1 MRGRLFFLVCAF
13 VLGTTTLANAGQTV
27 PQRWAVCGEW
37 RQVVTPVTY
46 GFPRDLA
53 VVSPEEAWLS
63 GYVGEVAG
71 LPVVLHWTG
80 MRWEKEAFPTHVAA
94 EDEELAGFAVVSPD
108 DVWAVGSWRASM
120 HSHPLVAHWDGAS
133 PRDAWAVGYR
143 GGMYDRPRPL
153 IMRWQGS
160 GWQWAQVPDV
170 HGRFYAVD
178 GTPHNLWALSWR
190 YRLGADGPPPLDTFH
205 RC

>member
-1 MRGRLFFLVCAF
+1 MQAVDALSNDRVWA
-13 VLGTTTLANAGQTV
+13 AGPGKDV
-27 PQRWAVCGEW
+27 GPQR
-37 RQVVTPVTY
+37 
-46 GFPRDLA
+46 
-53 VVSPEEAWLS
+53 
-63 GYVGEVAG
+63 
-71 LPVVLHWTG
+71 
-80 MRWEKEAFPTHVAA
+80 AFI
-94 EDEELAGFAVVSPD
+94 L
-108 DVWAVGSWRASM
+108 R
-120 HSHPLVAHWDGAS
+120 WDGAAWKTVRLLGGGTALQDLVVAS

-190 YRLGADGPPPLDTFH
+190 YRLIGDGPPPLDTFH